1 MKELKRRIFQKEN
14 GQWVELET
22 TQDLINFVE
31 ELKKENQ
38 KLKRKIF
45 GLETTVEH
53 FREKEE
59 KRYGQLNGGSRYE
72 KQKDYHKR

>member
-1 MKELKRRIFQKEN
+1 MKAINTIRDLEEEVKRLKIEN
-14 GQWVELET
+14 
-22 TQDLINFVE
+22 I
-31 ELKKENQ
+31 
-38 KLKRKIF
+38 KLKREKL